1 MGFSCLHRRP
11 DGAVHLLSFFFFL
24 SLVEGK
30 KLPSDQL
37 FWVVDNRCCCSLVC
51 EKSATHLP
59 SCAEKGLLEAFSV
72 CESHL
77 RHKAKSWRSMYIS
90 WPASRS
96 PFSLKTSGLTHAQ
109 NQPPFVQPLQ
119 TRSYRADQRI
129 FDVRCSIPLRK
140 SRKPY
145 FLSHR
150 DTRLFESLVHI
161 ASVATNHRHHIHL
174 KHPSSSLSCLISE
187 LCESSVLHSTST
199 VAAPL

>member
-1 MGFSCLHRRP
+1 MYPQRSDGYYEMEAGLLFRRGGFIYFIRVGFSCLHSSASPARWGCTP
-11 DGAVHLLSFFFFL
+11 AIYFFSFSF
-24 SLVEGK
+24 VGGRK

-37 FWVVDNRCCCSLVC
+37 FWVVDNRYCCSLVC

-72 CESHL
+72 CESQL

-119 TRSYRADQRI
+119 T
-129 FDVRCSIPLRK
+129 P
-140 SRKPY
+140 
-145 FLSHR
+145 FLS
-150 DTRLFESLVHI
+150 
-161 ASVATNHRHHIHL
+161 
-174 KHPSSSLSCLISE
+174 C
-187 LCESSVLHSTST
+187 
-199 VAAPL
+199 